1 MAQAAQAGITVD
13 QFVANTMGKELSNAA
28 GTDPGECVSLV
39 SQYLLQVY
47 GINNTG
53 WNANAIDY
61 QSGGNGGNHLAANGF
76 SWSTNQSFANGDIL
90 VWGQNAAAETG
101 PLGHVGIW
109 YGGKVY
115 DQNDGRHSPY
125 WVAGYS
131 TFWTGGYL
139 GHWRKGTIP
148 PPPAGGQW
156 IASAVVIGNAPGSS
170 PTGSQSWTPV
180 TFTVTTG
187 PWTVNVRGGPGTNY
201 SIVRTLPG
209 STAVTCYGWE
219 DGQAVNDAWYGTPD
233 QRWYRIDNP
242 APRPDTTPPTTT
254 VSGTDAN
261 WHKTAVTVT
270 LAASDTGGSGVK
282 ASYYTIDGTQ
292 HTYTAPFIISSQGS
306 HAVTYWSVDKAGNTE
321 IAKTCTVKIDTTR
334 PTTTVS
340 GTDVN
345 WHKTPVT
352 VTLTASDAGGSGVKA
367 TYYTIDGTQHTY
379 AAPFAISSQGS
390 NTVTYWSVDNADNT
404 EIAKSATVNID
415 TTGPVTAAKAAKG
428 KAGHALKLSYQIS
441 DNLSPT
447 ATGVKLVV
455 KNSDGKVVKTLAC
468 GTQSVTVWH
477 TASWTPKAKGTYSY
491 AVYAKDLAGNVQST
505 AGSAKIRVK

>member
-1 MAQAAQAGITVD
+1 MWSSPGVHLHHLKQSPPVNTVSPGGSGFTKSPASGWYPVIGGGYCGQAIFTYVNNVAPGNSGRWTFDLTKIHGNASYEVQAYIPSR
-13 QFVANTMGKELSNAA
+13 NA
-28 GTDPGECVSLV
+28 GTKNAVYHINTASGSKTHAVN
-39 SQYLLQVY
+39 QYAT
-47 GINNTG
+47 TG
-53 WNANAIDY
+53 WAN
-61 QSGGNGGNHLAANGF
+61 
-76 SWSTNQSFANGDIL
+76 
-90 VWGQNAAAETG
+90 
-101 PLGHVGIW
+101 LGT
-109 YGGKVY
+109 
-115 DQNDGRHSPY
+115 
-125 WVAGYS
+125 YS
-131 TFWTGGYL
+131 LT
-139 GHWRKGTIP
+139 
-148 PPPAGGQW
+148 
-156 IASAVVIGNAPGSS
+156 
-170 PTGSQSWTPV
+170 TGSAWV
-180 TFTVTTG
+180 ELNDDTG
-187 PWTVNVRGGPGTNY
+187 EAYAVDENHEIAFDSVKLTYVGP
-201 SIVRTLPG
+201 S
-209 STAVTCYGWE
+209 
-219 DGQAVNDAWYGTPD
+219 
-233 QRWYRIDNP
+233 
-242 APRPDTTPPTTT
+242 PDTTVPTTT
-254 VSGTDAN
+254 VSGTDTN

-270 LAASDTGGSGVK
+270 LTATDNAGGSGVK
-282 ASYYTIDGTQ
+282 ATYYTIDGTQ
-292 HTYTAPFIISSQGS
+292 HTYSAPFAVSAQGS

-321 IAKTCTVKIDTTR
+321 IAKTCTVKIDTTT

-505 AGSAKIRVK
+505 AGSAKIKVK